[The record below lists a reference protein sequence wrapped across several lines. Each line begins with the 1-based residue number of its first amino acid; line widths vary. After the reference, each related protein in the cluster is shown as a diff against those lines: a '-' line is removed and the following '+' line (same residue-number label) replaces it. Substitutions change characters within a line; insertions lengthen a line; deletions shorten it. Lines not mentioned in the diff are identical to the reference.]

1 VNTLN
6 ESDGERAVGLVI
18 KKQGGLLGARIE
30 GVDFSKRLTEAILKE
45 IASALYAHQV
55 ISMPAIAMTPE
66 QHVQIALHFGE
77 LELHA
82 TDQFAVDDNASHITV
97 VDSDA
102 GHRADSWHADETFL
116 EEPPLVNVLHGKI
129 IPESGGDTA
138 FRSTAAAYDAL
149 SDKMKTLIDDLTS
162 IHDYGHL
169 YEMGWRSGI
178 PLSKQMGEALVKG
191 LIHSHPLVRTH
202 PVTGRKWL
210 TINQTYTRFIE
221 GLPPHE
227 GKAILEMLM
236 AHMQKPEFG
245 FRHSWQEGD
254 LLMWDQQAVQ
264 HYAVNDFEGRRLVH
278 RIAVLRSADTYK
290 GIKTV

>member
-1 VNTLN
+1 M
-6 ESDGERAVGLVI
+6 SLVV
-18 KKQGGLLGARIE
+18 KKMGGRLGARVE
-30 GVDFSKRLTEAILKE
+30 GVDFKVPLTQDVLEAIGE
-45 IASALYAHQV
+45 ALYTHQV
-55 ISMPAIAMTPE
+55 ISMPANEMTPE
-66 QHVQIALHFGE
+66 QHVQIAEHFGE

-82 TDQFAVDDNASHITV
+82 TDQFAVDENASHITV

-129 IPESGGDTA
+129 IPEAGGDTA
-138 FRSTAAAYDAL
+138 FRSTAAAYEAL
-149 SDKMKTLIDDLTS
+149 SEKMKNLIDDLS
-162 IHDYGHL
+162 AIHDYGHL

-178 PLSKQMGEALVKG
+178 PLAPQMGEALVKG
-191 LIHSHPLVRTH
+191 LLHAHPLVRTH

-210 TINQTYTRFIE
+210 TINETYTRFIE
-221 GLPPHE
+221 GLPPNE
-227 GKAILEMLM
+227 AEAILALLK
-236 AHMQKPEFG
+236 AHLQKPEFG
-245 FRHSWQEGD
+245 FRHSWKEGD

>member
-1 VNTLN
+1 L
-6 ESDGERAVGLVI
+6 SLVI
-18 KKQGGLLGARIE
+18 KKQGGLLGARVE
-30 GVDFSKRLTEAILKE
+30 GVDFSKPLTESTLEE
-45 IASALYAHQV
+45 IAAALYANQV
-55 ISMPAIAMTPE
+55 ISMSAIDMTPE

-77 LELHA
+77 LEQHA
-82 TDQFAVDDNASHITV
+82 TDQFAVDDNASHITI
-97 VDSDA
+97 VDSDE

-116 EEPPLVNVLHGKI
+116 AEPPLVNLLHGKI

-149 SDKMKTLIDDLTS
+149 SEKMKVLIDDLNS

-169 YEMGWRSGI
+169 YEMGWRAGI
-178 PLSKQMGEALVKG
+178 PLAQQMGEALVKG
-191 LIHSHPLVRTH
+191 LLHSHPLVRTH

-221 GLPPHE
+221 GLPPIE
-227 GKAILEMLM
+227 ADAILRLLM

-278 RIAVLRSADTYK
+278 RIAVLRSAETYV

>member
-1 VNTLN
+1 M
-6 ESDGERAVGLVI
+6 SLVV
-18 KKQGGLLGARIE
+18 KKQGGLLGARVE
-30 GVDFSKRLTEAILKE
+30 GVDFSKPLTHSILEE
-45 IASALYAHQV
+45 ISEALYAHQV
-55 ISMPAIAMTPE
+55 ISMPAIEMTTE
-66 QHVQIALHFGE
+66 QQVQIACHFGE
-77 LELHA
+77 LEEHA
-82 TDQFAVDDNASHITV
+82 TDQFSVDDKASHLTV
-97 VDSDA
+97 IDSDA

-129 IPESGGDTA
+129 IPEAGGDTA

-149 SDKMKTLIDDLTS
+149 SDKMKTLIDDLRA

-178 PLSKQMGEALVKG
+178 PLGTQMGEALVKG

-221 GLPPHE
+221 GLPPVE
-227 GKAILEMLM
+227 AEAILRMLM
-236 AHMQKPEFG
+236 VHMQKPEFG
-245 FRHSWQEGD
+245 FRHVWQEGD

-278 RIAVLRSADTYK
+278 RIAVLRSAETYK
-290 GIKTV
+290 GIKTA

>member
-1 VNTLN
+1 MLKLAGGV
-6 ESDGERAVGLVI
+6 VGLIV
-18 KKQGGLLGARIE
+18 KKQGGLLGARVE
-30 GVDFSKRLTEAILKE
+30 GVDFSKPLTGEVLEE
-45 IASALYAHQV
+45 IADALHAHQV
-55 ISMPAIAMTPE
+55 ISMSAREMTPE
-66 QHVQIALHFGE
+66 QHVEIAQHFGE

-82 TDQFAVDDNASHITV
+82 TDQFAVDENASHITV
-97 VDSDA
+97 VDSEA

-116 EEPPLVNVLHGKI
+116 EEPPLVNVLHGKV
-129 IPESGGDTA
+129 IPEAGGDTA

-149 SDKMKTLIDDLTS
+149 SEKMKYLIDDLNS

-178 PLSKQMGEALVKG
+178 PLAPQMGEALVKG
-191 LIHSHPLVRTH
+191 LLHSHPLVRTH

-210 TINQTYTRFIE
+210 TINPTYTRFVE
-221 GLPPHE
+221 GLPPAE
-227 GKAILEMLM
+227 GEAILAMLL
-236 AHMQKPEFG
+236 AHLQKPEFG
-245 FRHSWQEGD
+245 FRYSWQEGD

-278 RIAVLRSADTYK
+278 RIAVLRSAATYK